1 MTTLIL
7 PTNPTR
13 AYISLPHCRRRSDC
27 ARFVHHPE
35 GVMIARVQYVGSLLE
50 HTFEIE
56 ASRIFTEVI
65 KDGYR
70 AEVTTW
76 DEQGN
81 PIVNAASM
89 YTVGSDATSRLPSR
103 HDSLRGDC
111 IHPKPALVLRETSFS
126 TSCGPQKETC
136 LASSGADTK
145 ETIELRIQYLVNFIK
160 NAAIPARPFRR
171 YSTT

>member
-1 MTTLIL
+1 MPTLIL

-13 AYISLPHCRRRSDC
+13 AYISFPHCRRHEVIVRDSYITPD
-27 ARFVHHPE
+27 

-65 KDGYR
+65 KDGYH

-76 DEQGN
+76 DEHGN

-89 YTVGSDATSRLPSR
+89 YTVG
-103 HDSLRGDC
+103 
-111 IHPKPALVLRETSFS
+111 E
-126 TSCGPQKETC
+126 
-136 LASSGADTK
+136 
-145 ETIELRIQYLVNFIK
+145 
-160 NAAIPARPFRR
+160 
-171 YSTT
+171 

>member
-7 PTNPTR
+7 PANPTR
-13 AYISLPHCRRRSDC
+13 AYISLPHFRRHEVIVRDSYIT
-27 ARFVHHPE
+27 PE

-65 KDGYR
+65 KDGYH

-76 DEQGN
+76 DEHGK

-89 YTVGSDATSRLPSR
+89 YTVG
-103 HDSLRGDC
+103 
-111 IHPKPALVLRETSFS
+111 E
-126 TSCGPQKETC
+126 
-136 LASSGADTK
+136 
-145 ETIELRIQYLVNFIK
+145 
-160 NAAIPARPFRR
+160 
-171 YSTT
+171 